1 MGNKHWQSFG
11 ELNQSEAF
19 DNAADLMMIMLEEVI
34 GVEVE
39 SLAAFVVAVDNVV
52 VAGDA
57 EDEDEGRI
65 CDPICKDESC
75 CDDGE
80 GEASFSLTE

>member
-1 MGNKHWQSFG
+1 
-11 ELNQSEAF
+11 
-19 DNAADLMMIMLEEVI
+19 MMIMLEEVI

-52 VAGDA
+52 AGDV

-65 CDPICKDESC
+65 CDPIWKDESC
-75 CDDGE
+75 CDDGG
-80 GEASFSLTE
+80 GEASFSVKE